1 MAVFTLNTVDDQELK
16 VTDPE
21 ITIAYTFTVTPP
33 ECSQEI
39 TAQISSTPSEVT
51 FTIDHDTKTIK
62 IAETTT

>member
-1 MAVFTLNTVDDQELK
+1 MAALTLNLIVDQELK

-21 ITIAYTFTVTPP
+21 MAITYTFTVTPP

-39 TAQISSTPSEVT
+39 TAQISSTPTEAI
-51 FTIDHDTKTIK
+51 FTIDLATQTIK